1 MISIKD
7 KNEST
12 LNVSL
17 QQLRD
22 TLGYRVSEQ
31 EFSNWRSQI
40 EILSPQLGRL
50 WESSEA
56 SSGIYIVLAGKVK
69 LIDSQNK
76 LLVTEKSL
84 ASFGECTLFPQA
96 NLIPYSVEVSKD
108 VKLAYLS
115 SGLLLPL
122 IDRQPEILEHLYNQA
137 QTLNS
142 LLLPSHNP
150 SVNSHLFFAQYGL
163 VPKSILSNNGEED
176 PLIDLHVP
184 HPKDD
189 WSETKQEILDV
200 VPQVWTRRFLYFL
213 MMFLGISLPFAML
226 SKIDATATA
235 KGRLEPKDETIELD
249 APVAEEVA
257 AINVKE
263 GDRVKA
269 GQTLV
274 ELKSDVVTNEL
285 QQQQILLEGQQN
297 RLSQLEL
304 LNNQLSISLST
315 QQQQNQTQKL
325 AKQAQIQQAKQNL
338 QYLITVS
345 ELHKQEKE
353 AKVEQVRQEIKSS
366 NLAHKIAKMN
376 LITSQEKLLSYQ
388 KSEQKDPIAKEASLE
403 AEKIVRENQEK
414 LNQALL
420 DIDNAHSKLKEAQ
433 DDYKKILQ
441 QSNSEIKQADLRY
454 QEQER
459 SYKALVDSG
468 ESALL
473 KSQEQLKNWSQ
484 QIATLKTKI
493 AQTNSNIESLQL
505 QLTQRKIKAPIDGIV
520 YELPVKNEGT
530 IVQPGEAIA
539 EIAPKDSPLVI
550 RAQIATNE
558 SGSLEKGKKVPI
570 KFNGDTLQDYGVL
583 EGKLVDIAPT
593 SEITEKGQGSMATYD
608 LEIELDR
615 DCIPNQSE
623 CIPLNPGETVTAE
636 VIVGQ
641 RNVVDQLI
649 DPFKKLQQSEFELL

>member
-1 MISIKD
+1 MIKIKNE
-7 KNEST
+7 NEST

-22 TLGYRVSEQ
+22 TLGYPVSEQ
-31 EFSNWRSQI
+31 EFLSWRSQI
-40 EILSPQLGRL
+40 KILSPKLGGL
-50 WESSEA
+50 WQSAKA

-69 LIDSQNK
+69 LIDSQDK
-76 LLVTEKSL
+76 LLATEKAL
-84 ASFGECTLFPQA
+84 TSFGECTLFPQA
-96 NLIPYSVEVSKD
+96 NLIPYSVEVCKN
-108 VKLAYLS
+108 VKLAYLP
-115 SGLLLPL
+115 SGLLSPL
-122 IDRQPEILEHLYNQA
+122 IDRYPEILEQLYNKA
-137 QTLNS
+137 QVLNS
-142 LLLPSHNP
+142 LLLPSHKP
-150 SVNSHLFFAQYGL
+150 SVTSFFAQHGL
-163 VPKSILSNNGEED
+163 IPKSTLPDNGDED
-176 PLIDLHVP
+176 TLIDLHVP
-184 HPKDD
+184 NPQDD
-189 WSETKQEILDV
+189 WSEAKQELLDA
-200 VPQVWTRRFLYFL
+200 VPQVWTRGFLYFL
-213 MMFLGISLPFAML
+213 MMSLGISLPFAML

-235 KGRLEPKDETIELD
+235 KGRLEPKDETIGLD
-249 APVAEEVA
+249 APVEEEVA

-274 ELKSDVVTNEL
+274 ELKSDVVTSEL

-304 LNNQLSISLST
+304 LYNQLTISLNT

-325 AKQAQIQQAKQNL
+325 ARQAQIEQAKQNL
-338 QYLITVS
+338 KYLITVS

-353 AKVEQVRQEIKSS
+353 AKVEQARQEIKSS

-376 LITSQEKLLSYQ
+376 LITSQEKLLRYQ
-388 KSEQKDPIAKEASLE
+388 KSDQKDPIAKEGYLE
-403 AEKIVRENQEK
+403 AEKIVKENQEN

-441 QSNSEIKQADLRY
+441 QSDSEIKQADLRY

-459 SYKALVDSG
+459 SYKTLVDSG
-468 ESALL
+468 ESAIL
-473 KSQEQLKNWSQ
+473 KSQEQLNNWSR
-484 QIATLKTKI
+484 QIASIKTKI
-493 AQTNSNIESLQL
+493 AQTNSKIESLQL
-505 QLTQRKIKAPIDGIV
+505 QLKQRKIKAPIDGIV
-520 YELPVKNEGT
+520 YELPVKNEG
-530 IVQPGEAIA
+530 IVVQPGEVIA
-539 EIAPKDSPLVI
+539 EIAPKGSPLVI
-550 RAQIATNE
+550 RAQIATSE

-570 KFNGDTLQDYGVL
+570 KFDGDTLQDYGVL

-593 SEITEKGQGSMATYD
+593 SKVTENEQGSMATYD

-641 RNVVDQLI
+641 RNVVDRLI
-649 DPFKKLQQSEFELL
+649 APFNKLQQNEFELL